1 MIDSLN
7 EVEGNI
13 LDCKK
18 SIEEFDNE
26 LLNLHVEVFNRIQD
40 RFSDLSSEISNII
53 SLFDGMEV
61 SDDKGIWSKEGIV
74 QLGLLAQQYELAQHQ
89 VQQYNDEIEELK
101 AQYAAGK
108 YSTTEYMDKLSQ
120 LSKEQWDAV
129 NATEAAKDAILKLNE
144 ARVEAQIEGIEK
156 EIDAY
161 DELTQSQIDALKASK
176 DLHDYEAT
184 IAEKSKAIVDIERQI
199 SSMRN
204 DTSASTVAK
213 RKKLEEQLVEA
224 KKALEEEQYQHSI
237 TAQEDALNKQ
247 FEDYQK
253 SRNDEIES
261 LRESLNAKDEIIAE
275 SFQTVKENADIVG
288 QEIAIIAVEH
298 GIAISDALIS
308 SWKSG
313 ETAIA
318 GYGEALSQG
327 TSAFIGN
334 IMGIENEMWNLQANA
349 NSTANTLA
357 WMFSTKAD
365 NLVNELSKSFYAEAN
380 LANMTNALQQ
390 SLISTLERGYNVSAI
405 VNSLASVESAAK
417 SAKAALDAMNNAAS
431 GGGGSN
437 YGSGGTPSGESGSG
451 GGPSSGT
458 ASGWT
463 KPDRNPTPPSGR
475 PKPPQKATVSY
486 EICSAS
492 GKVLTILDH
501 YPSQEEL
508 ATLRARFSDQLGAN
522 KNLKVNK
529 VGGYANGVHNLDDD
543 EVAWVSEK
551 GNELIMSPSQNAILM
566 SLKKG
571 DTVLT
576 KEQTDNMYEW
586 SKRSPQEMYSMEDTM
601 RLWGHMLNPTPL
613 TTEYKVNNNAVNVHY
628 DSLINVQGDVNDA
641 ARITNQMEKV
651 AKRMAHNEVVDFVG
665 TLSDGLTYG
674 RSDGAKWNHKHSI

>member
-1 MIDSLN
+1 MIDSLS

-26 LLNLHVEVFNRIQD
+26 LLNIHTEVFNRIQD
-40 RFSDLSSEISNII
+40 RFSDLSSEITNII
-53 SLFDGMEV
+53 DLFDGMEV
-61 SDDKGIWSKEGIV
+61 SDDKGIWSKEGIA

-275 SFQTVKENADIVG
+275 SFQTVKENTDIIG
-288 QEIAIIAVEH
+288 QEIASIAVNH
-298 GIAISDALIS
+298 GITVSDALIS

-334 IMGIENEMWNLQANA
+334 IMGIESEMWNLQANA

-380 LANMTNALQQ
+380 LANMTNALQN
-390 SLISTLERGYNVSAI
+390 SLINALERGYNVSSI
-405 VNSLASVESAAK
+405 VNSLAGVESAAR
-417 SAKAALDAMNNAAS
+417 SAKEALDAMNNAAS

-437 YGSGGTPSGESGSG
+437 YGSGGASSGGSGSG

-486 EICSAS
+486 EITSSS
-492 GKVLTILDH
+492 GKVLTTLDH

-613 TTEYKVNNNAVNVHY
+613 TTEYKVNNNAVNIQSMLTV
-628 DSLINVQGDVNDA
+628 NGDVNDLKHL
-641 ARITNQMEKV
+641 NEQMERIATKI
-651 AKRMAHNEVVDFVG
+651 
-665 TLSDGLTYG
+665 SDKSSVKAANNMIRRLAEGI
-674 RSDGAKWNHKHSI
+674 R

>member
-1 MIDSLN
+1 MIDSLS

-26 LLNLHVEVFNRIQD
+26 LLNLHTEVFNRIQD
-40 RFSDLSSEISNII
+40 RFSDLNSEISNII

-61 SDDKGIWSKEGIV
+61 SDDKGAWSKEGIA

-261 LRESLNAKDEIIAE
+261 LRESLNAKDEILSE

-288 QEIAIIAVEH
+288 QEIASIAVEH

-380 LANMTNALQQ
+380 LANMTNALQN
-390 SLISTLERGYNVSAI
+390 SLINALERGYNVSSI
-405 VNSLASVESAAK
+405 VNSLASVESAAR
-417 SAKAALDAMNNAAS
+417 SAKEALDAMNNAAS
-431 GGGGSN
+431 GGG
-437 YGSGGTPSGESGSG
+437 SGYSG
-451 GGPSSGT
+451 GGGNTSSSGSDSDSGSSSGT

-486 EICSAS
+486 EITSSS
-492 GKVLTILDH
+492 GKVLTTLDH

-613 TTEYKVNNNAVNVHY
+613 TTEYKVNDNHSVNIHY
-628 DSLINVQGDVNDA
+628 DNMINVEGDVIDGERVT
-641 ARITNQMEKV
+641 ARMKKATREI
-651 AKRMAHNEVVDFVG
+651 AKEEIGKSWRKFGE
-665 TLSDGLTYG
+665 GLRRY
-674 RSDGAKWNHKHSI
+674 